1 MQKEQEFLAP
11 EKYLDPASD
20 HDGSKLQQLFNI
32 AEDGLAD
39 NIIDTYLS
47 GDSFYLEKLAENI
60 NLNKSEK
67 YSEVQLYPC
76 CIISAISPLIRYC
89 QTQTG

>member
-47 GDSFYLEKLAENI
+47 GDSFYLE
-60 NLNKSEK
+60 NLPKTS
-67 YSEVQLYPC
+67 
-76 CIISAISPLIRYC
+76 I
-89 QTQTG
+89 